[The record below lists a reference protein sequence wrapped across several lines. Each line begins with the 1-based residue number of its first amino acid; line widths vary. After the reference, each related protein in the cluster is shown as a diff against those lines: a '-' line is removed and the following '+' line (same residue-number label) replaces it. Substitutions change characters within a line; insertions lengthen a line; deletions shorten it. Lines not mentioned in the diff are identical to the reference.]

1 MGAPLIRHEFH
12 TALERSKVD
21 AHNGIIYGVSLITGG
36 ITARG
41 HELEV
46 DHKTVSQLKE
56 CAEKRGTVPVKWN
69 HRSGAD
75 AVCGYLDN
83 FRVEGVKLLGD
94 WHLLKTHPNYA
105 QAIELAERM
114 PNNIGLS
121 AAFMGEDEARGGKKF
136 ARASELVSVD
146 LVSTPAANPDG
157 LFEEKVDTREFDRMN
172 DQTNVQSEGQPTL
185 ADVIA
190 AIEGMA
196 QQMQSMSETITDL
209 QGFQDA
215 VLEAANQE
223 QPEEEQE
230 EQEGEHEEGDGQFEG
245 QGESEGASASVG
257 TALSRRISALENL
270 KMREFAAAE
279 EAQHH
284 ELSSSVNNKVDFLI
298 SRNTELSAE
307 NEALRYAFRTRGA
320 GVLSHNGHAERMFE
334 ANTPK
339 QHLFEQHV
347 SQLVS
352 EGMNKGKAI
361 AFAQKEDPQSY
372 VNYLAAKGIVKLQD

>member
-1 MGAPLIRHEFH
+1 MGNALSRYEFH

-21 AHNGIIYGVSLITGG
+21 AHNGIIYGVSVITGG

-46 DHKTVSQLKE
+46 DHKTISQLKE

-83 FRVEGVKLLGD
+83 FRVDGAKLLGD
-94 WHLLKTHPNYA
+94 WHLLKTHPNYN

-121 AAFMGEDEARGGKKF
+121 AAFMGDDEKQGGRKF
-136 ARASELVSVD
+136 ARCKELVSVD
-146 LVSTPAANPDG
+146 LVAQPAANPDG
-157 LFEEKVDTREFDRMN
+157 LFEAKVDTKNFGDMN
-172 DQTNVQSEGQPTL
+172 PTETQDQSQEPSL
-185 ADVIA
+185 ADVLNA
-190 AIEGMA
+190 LQGLS
-196 QQMQSMSETITDL
+196 QQMSEVSSRMEQVED
-209 QGFQDA
+209 FQQA
-215 VLEAANQE
+215 VMEAAH
-223 QPEEEQE
+223 
-230 EQEGEHEEGDGQFEG
+230 GHEEGEEG
-245 QGESEGASASVG
+245 EESEEGMPEEGEAVAAGGESVG
-257 TALSRRISALENL
+257 NALHRRLSALESIQ
-270 KMREFAAAE
+270 MHEFAAAE
-279 EAQHH
+279 QAQHDAVA
-284 ELSSSVNNKVDFLI
+284 SSVHAKVDALI
-298 SRNTELSAE
+298 AQLTELSAE

-320 GVLSHNGHAERMFE
+320 GALSHGGHAERMFE
-334 ANTPK
+334 ANVPK

-347 SQLVS
+347 SALVA

-372 VNYLAAKGIVKLQD
+372 VAYLSAKGIVKTQE